1 MTLFLFWRNF
11 QLAVILI
18 AMMTEVNRNAYYHI
32 AHPKLSTMSVVI
44 VVSVLLA
51 EVLALHT
58 DVSVLFSAL
67 PHREVFN

>member
-1 MTLFLFWRNF
+1 
-11 QLAVILI
+11 
-18 AMMTEVNRNAYYHI
+18 MMTEVNRNAYYHI

-58 DVSVLFSAL
+58 EVSVLFSAL